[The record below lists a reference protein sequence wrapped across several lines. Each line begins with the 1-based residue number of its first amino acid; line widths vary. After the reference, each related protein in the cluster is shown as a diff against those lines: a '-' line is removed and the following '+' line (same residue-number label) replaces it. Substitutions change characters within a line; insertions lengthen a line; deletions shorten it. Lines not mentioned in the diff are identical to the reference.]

1 MEGAGGESG
10 EAVERQ
16 LRVRRLYNYII
27 SVPLRYKCSCCLLLS
42 VASFELYIHSLS
54 PHHHQLRYVAS
65 IRRTCSQLLLLP
77 LLLLLLL
84 LGLLLLG
91 LLLLLLLLY
100 LPREP
105 VPSLPQ

>member
-1 MEGAGGESG
+1 
-10 EAVERQ
+10 
-16 LRVRRLYNYII
+16 
-27 SVPLRYKCSCCLLLS
+27 LLLS

>member
-1 MEGAGGESG
+1 
-10 EAVERQ
+10 
-16 LRVRRLYNYII
+16 
-27 SVPLRYKCSCCLLLS
+27 LLLS

-54 PHHHQLRYVAS
+54 PHHHQLHHRYVAS

-84 LGLLLLG
+84 GLLLLG
-91 LLLLLLLLY
+91 LLLLLMLLY